1 MNILN
6 SLLETVTNEIAN
18 ADKASGSIDNSLVN
32 SVIGLISDSQ
42 SGGLMGLVEKMAA
55 GGLSEQVNSWIS
67 TGQNLPVTGNQ
78 IQAALGSSVVQ
89 EIAEKMGI
97 NSNDV
102 ASNLAHLLPL
112 VIDHLTPDG
121 QVASDNTLQTVLTGL
136 SSLLNNK

>member
-6 SLLETVTNEIAN
+6 SLLDTVTNEIAGTHG
-18 ADKASGSIDNSLVN
+18 ASGGIDNTLVN
-32 SVIGLISDSQ
+32 SVIGLINDSQ
-42 SGGLMGLVEKMAA
+42 SGGLMGLVEKMTA
-55 GGLSEQVNSWIS
+55 GGLGEQVNSWIS

-78 IQAALGSSVVQ
+78 IQAILGSSVVQ
-89 EIAEKMGI
+89 EMAEKMGI

-102 ASNLAHLLPL
+102 AGNLARLLPL

-121 QVASDNTLQTVLTGL
+121 QVASDNTLQMALTGL